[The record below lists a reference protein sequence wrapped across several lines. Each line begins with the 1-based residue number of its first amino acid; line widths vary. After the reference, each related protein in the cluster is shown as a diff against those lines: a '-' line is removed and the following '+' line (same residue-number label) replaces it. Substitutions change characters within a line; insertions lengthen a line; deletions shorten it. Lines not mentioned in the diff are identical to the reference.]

1 MNQQAA
7 CSITHAQAQST
18 INLLEKK
25 NADLC
30 EAVKLLLQMPA
41 YDGSKETSVIRNTA
55 KRKAR
60 LALRN
65 SASLLP

>member
-1 MNQQAA
+1 MNHPQTFVM
-7 CSITHAQAQST
+7 THSQAQST

-30 EAVKLLLQMPA
+30 ESLTLLLKMPE
-41 YDGSKETSVIRNTA
+41 YDGSAETSKIRNTA

-65 SASLLP
+65 SSNLLP